1 MNIET
6 QKHLKDFIPLTNKIS
21 ELENERRIKIN
32 CVIDD
37 FIYLKSHIFNPLS
50 KSHYRHNYRRECEIK
65 YKKQPLNPVS
75 RKVMALVDFDQPLH
89 PNDYIEEKFSPYEIL
104 KVEFQKQKQ
113 RKGSNNIDEFEEVER
128 EDIDENEKKTIT
140 KIVSEINSLK
150 TQRLNPEHIPQSDVL
165 NEVTV

>member
-50 KSHYRHNYRRECEIK
+50 KSHYRHNFRRECEIK
-65 YKKQPLNPVS
+65 YRKQSLNPVS
-75 RKVMALVDFDQPLH
+75 RKIMTLVDFNQPLH
-89 PNDYIEEKFSPYEIL
+89 PNDFIEEKFLPYEIL
-104 KVEFQKQKQ
+104 KVEYQKEKQ
-113 RKGSNNIDEFEEVER
+113 RKGSNIIDEFEEVER
-128 EDIDENEKKTIT
+128 EDIDENEKKIIT
-140 KIVSEINSLK
+140 KIVSEINTLK
-150 TQRLNPEHIPQSDVL
+150 TQKINSEHIPNIETL
-165 NEVTV
+165 NEV